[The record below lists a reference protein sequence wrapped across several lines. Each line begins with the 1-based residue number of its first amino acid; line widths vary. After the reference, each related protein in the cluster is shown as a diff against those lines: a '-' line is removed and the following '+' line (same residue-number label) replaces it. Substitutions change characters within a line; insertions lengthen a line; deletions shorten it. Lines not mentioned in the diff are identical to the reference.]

1 MSNAA
6 TMERKPYWPKKALDF
21 REAILQRL
29 RAMKRSAYW
38 LSNTQ
43 AVAFPGTVRNY
54 LAGRRDTTGKVL
66 AELLTIVGLTVCADP
81 GAEEPTDT

>member
-6 TMERKPYWPKKALDF
+6 TMERKPYRPKKAIDF
-21 REAILQRL
+21 RMEILARLCAIG
-29 RAMKRSAYW
+29 KSAYW

-54 LAGRRDTTGKVL
+54 LAGRRDTTGKVI
-66 AELLTIVGLTVCADP
+66 AELMSIVGLTLCAVERP
-81 GAEEPTDT
+81 VA